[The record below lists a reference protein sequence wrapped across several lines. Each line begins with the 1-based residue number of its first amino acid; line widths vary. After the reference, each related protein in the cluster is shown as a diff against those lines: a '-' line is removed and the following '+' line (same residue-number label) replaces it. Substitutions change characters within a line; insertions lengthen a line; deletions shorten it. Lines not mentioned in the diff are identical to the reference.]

1 MSINFYL
8 FELRFPCFT
17 NVSNDS
23 LKIFFPEK
31 LIIRSITKCFLFL
44 EVQYRI
50 ALLWGFCFLS
60 DAQLYYL
67 WFKVKLC
74 RPPLNE
80 NFKSQCIIHHIF
92 FSLLSV
98 SSFTTANLLS
108 WAGMLKESFGHGEWP
123 RIYTFCCLKPLIFFI
138 CYHSIP
144 FPILTNKTFIKWD
157 IICDFK

>member
-60 DAQLYYL
+60 DTQLYYL

-80 NFKSQCIIHHIF
+80 NFKGQCIIHHIF
-92 FSLLSV
+92 FSAECVIIHHCQPAFLGRYAKRIIWTWRMTKNIYILLS
-98 SSFTTANLLS
+98 
-108 WAGMLKESFGHGEWP
+108 
-123 RIYTFCCLKPLIFFI
+123 
-138 CYHSIP
+138 
-144 FPILTNKTFIKWD
+144 
-157 IICDFK
+157 